1 LVPKELRTSFVSM
14 MRHRGVP
21 VDEISR
27 LGGHCNSRTT
37 EETYRKELLPVI
49 TAGAEIT

>member
-1 LVPKELRTSFVSM
+1 LVPKELRTSFISM
-14 MRHRGVP
+14 MSHQGVP

-37 EETYRKELLPVI
+37 EVTYRKELRPVI